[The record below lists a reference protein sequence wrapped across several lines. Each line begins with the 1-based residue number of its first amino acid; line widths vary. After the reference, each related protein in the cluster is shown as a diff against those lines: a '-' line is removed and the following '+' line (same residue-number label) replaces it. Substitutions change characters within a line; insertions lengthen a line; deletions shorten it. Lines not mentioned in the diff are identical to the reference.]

1 MTTLPLPAADCPAD
15 WPAVAPDLSGRVL
28 LVAGASGGLGGE
40 FALQAARAGAE
51 VVLLGRRVTALERVY
66 DQIEAEGGR
75 AALYPFNLAG
85 ANPEEFQQLA
95 ETLASQCGGLHGL
108 VVASAHH
115 PGLGTIANAEPS
127 DWLLGLHVN
136 LSAPFLLVR
145 TCLPLLQQQD
155 DAAIVFTING
165 PDRCRS
171 AYWGA
176 YGVAQAGL
184 SQFAAILADELE
196 GTAVRVHGFDPGPM
210 RTALR
215 QRVWFT
221 EDPATVATPEQAA
234 RVLTGLA
241 GAGGSRFNG
250 RLLRLSGG

>member
-1 MTTLPLPAADCPAD
+1 MTTWHLPDADCPAD
-15 WPAVAPDLSGRVL
+15 WPDPAPALAGRVI
-28 LVAGASGGLGGE
+28 LVAGASGGLGAE

-66 DQIEAEGGR
+66 DRIEAEGGR

-95 ETLASQCGGLHGL
+95 DTLVSQCGGLHGL
-108 VVASAHH
+108 VLASALH
-115 PGLGTIANAEPS
+115 PGLGSIANAEPG

-145 TCLPLLQQQD
+145 SCLSLLRQQD
-155 DAAIVFTING
+155 DSAIVFTING
-165 PDRCRS
+165 PGDAGS

-184 SQFAAILADELE
+184 AQFAGILADELE
-196 GTAVRVHGFDPGPM
+196 GTPVRVHGFDPGPM

-221 EDPATVATPEQAA
+221 EDPATVPTPQRAA
-234 RVLTGLA
+234 QVLTGLA
-241 GAGGSRFNG
+241 DAQGSRFRG
-250 RLLRLSGG
+250 RLLRLPGN

>member
-1 MTTLPLPAADCPAD
+1 MTTSHLPDVDCPAD
-15 WPAVAPDLSGRVL
+15 WPETTPDLSGRVI
-28 LVAGASGGLGGE
+28 LVAGASGGLGAE
-40 FALQAARAGAE
+40 FARQAAKAGAE
-51 VVLLGRRVTALERVY
+51 VVLLGRRVTALERLY
-66 DQIEAEGGR
+66 DEIEADGGR

-95 ETLASQCGGLHGL
+95 DTLVSQCGGLHGL

-115 PGLGTIANAEPS
+115 PGLGSIANAEPS

-136 LSAPFLLVR
+136 LSAPFLLAR
-145 TCLPLLQQQD
+145 TCLPLLHEQD

-165 PDRCRS
+165 PDICRR

-184 SQFAAILADELE
+184 SQFAAILADELDS
-196 GTAVRVHGFDPGPM
+196 TPIRIHGFDPGPM
-210 RTALR
+210 RTSLR

-221 EDPATVATPEQAA
+221 EEPTTVPTPERAA
-234 RVLTGLA
+234 QVLTGLA
-241 GAGGSRFNG
+241 SAQGSRFRG
-250 RLLRLSGG
+250 QLLRLAGT